1 MELGSIGMFFQ
12 ISALI
17 LCLASVAAYIYAY
30 ITKSY
35 NIKSIGNWLFIGTT
49 IAIIIA
55 SLVLF
60 MAFAISDFSIDY
72 VARYSDNSL
81 PMFYKISAFWGGQ
94 AGSLL
99 LWVLLLVIFG
109 TIELFRIKNMNDT
122 YQLGVMLIMAG
133 TTLFF
138 TLLVSFLQNPFEL
151 TRIVPSDGSGL
162 NPLLQNPGMVIHP
175 PTLYVGY
182 VGFTVIA
189 AHSLGAIL
197 SRDFSATWI
206 KMARPWSMIIWAF
219 LTVGIVIGAWWAYVE
234 LGWGGYWAWD
244 PVENASIMPWFT
256 ATAFLHSAYVYE
268 KTGKL
273 KVWTFILLIITF
285 ELTIL
290 GTFITRS
297 GLINSVHSFAPHPI
311 GYYFLVYIV
320 ISLVVYIVT
329 LISNKEFKEL
339 IKADEEEF
347 KFLSRTGFVLISNWL
362 FLAISLAIAFGT
374 LTPLFTGANYAI
386 SYYNRATAPFFM
398 LIFLTSGYGLLT
410 GFKISNMKK
419 YKIRLI
425 ISFAAAVI
433 GVIIMAAFG
442 YNNKMSLA
450 LNFTIFFSAAAV
462 LIRTFTSLKS
472 CGLKSILQANRFYG
486 AMIIHIGLVIIAFGI
501 VMSSFYMFKG
511 EYSVKP
517 EFVLDYKGYVFQVG
531 SYSNLQEKN
540 YISEFVPIKI
550 YKDDKLITTAY
561 PEIRT
566 DNRHSTE
573 KFREVAYYSQLTG
586 DLYFALYNINHNDLS
601 MVILF
606 IHQPFVSWI
615 WAGCLIMVIG
625 AFFGA
630 FVFKRKEQD
639 IVNKKSYFVAE
650 NNSHI

>member
-1 MELGSIGMFFQ
+1 MELGSVGMFFQ

-17 LCLASVAAYIYAY
+17 LSIASVTAYIYAY
-30 ITKSY
+30 LTKAY
-35 NIKSIGNWLFIGTT
+35 HIKNIGNLLFIGTT

-55 SLVLF
+55 SIVLF
-60 MAFAISDFSIDY
+60 TAFAVSDFSIAY
-72 VARYSDNSL
+72 VAHYSDNSL

-109 TIELFRIKNMNDT
+109 SIELFRIKKMSDT

-138 TLLVSFLQNPFEL
+138 TVLVSFLQNPFEL
-151 TRIVPSDGSGL
+151 ARFVPNDGSGL

-182 VGFTVIA
+182 VGFTVII

-197 SRDFSATWI
+197 SRDFSEKKK

-219 LTVGIVIGAWWAYVE
+219 LTIGIVIGAWWAYVE

-273 KVWTFILLIITF
+273 KVWTFVLLIITF

-297 GLINSVHSFAPHPI
+297 GLIDSVHSFAPHPI
-311 GYYFLVYIV
+311 GYYFLIYIV
-320 ISLVVYIVT
+320 ISALVYIIT
-329 LISNKEFKEL
+329 LISNKKFIKE
-339 IKADEEEF
+339 ETEEF
-347 KFLSRTGFVLISNWL
+347 KFLSRTGLVLISNWL

-374 LTPLFTGANYAI
+374 LTPIITGANYAI

-398 LIFLTSGYGLLT
+398 FIFLASGFGLLT
-410 GFKISNMKK
+410 GFKISNMAK
-419 YKIRLI
+419 YRLRLI
-425 ISFAAAVI
+425 ISFAIAVT
-433 GVIIMAAFG
+433 GVIIMAALG

-450 LNFTIFFSAAAV
+450 LNFTIFFSASAV
-462 LIRTFTSLKS
+462 LIRTFTSLK
-472 CGLKSILQANRFYG
+472 CGGLKSVLQANRFYG
-486 AMIIHIGLVIIAFGI
+486 AMIIHIGLVVIAFGI
-501 VMSSFYMFKG
+501 VMSSFYSFKG

-517 EFVLDYKGYVFQVG
+517 DFVLDYKGYTFQVG

-550 YKDDKLITTAY
+550 YKGDKLVTTAY
-561 PEIRT
+561 PEMRT
-566 DNRHSTE
+566 YNRHSE
-573 KFREVAYYSQLTG
+573 EIFREVSYYSLFTG
-586 DLYFALYNINHNDLS
+586 DLYFALYAVNPDDSS
-601 MVILF
+601 MIILF

-630 FVFKRKEQD
+630 FTFKRKEKD
-639 IVNKKSYFVAE
+639 TIDNKKSYLIAE
-650 NNSHI
+650 K

>member
-17 LCLASVAAYIYAY
+17 LCLASVTAYIYAY
-30 ITKSY
+30 LTKAY
-35 NIKSIGNWLFIGTT
+35 HIKSIGNWLFIGTT
-49 IAIIIA
+49 ITIVIA
-55 SLVLF
+55 SIVLLT
-60 MAFAISDFSIDY
+60 AFIVSDFSIAY
-72 VARYSDNSL
+72 VAYNSDNSL

-109 TIELFRIKNMNDT
+109 SIELFRIKKMNDT

-151 TRIVPSDGSGL
+151 TRIVPNDGSGL

-197 SRDFSATWI
+197 SRDFSAVWI

-244 PVENASIMPWFT
+244 PVENASLMPWFT

-297 GLINSVHSFAPHPI
+297 GLIDSVHSFAPHPI
-311 GYYFLVYIV
+311 GYYFLIYIAISSIVYI
-320 ISLVVYIVT
+320 ITLVY
-329 LISNKEFKEL
+329 NKEFKEL
-339 IKADEEEF
+339 SKTDEEF

-374 LTPLFTGANYAI
+374 LTPIFTGANYTI

-398 LIFLTSGYGLLT
+398 FIFLASGFGLLT
-410 GFKISNMKK
+410 GFKISNMVK
-419 YKIRLI
+419 YILRLI
-425 ISFAAAVI
+425 ISFAAAVTGI
-433 GVIIMAAFG
+433 SIMDTLG
-442 YNNKMSLA
+442 YTNKMSLA
-450 LNFTIFFSAAAV
+450 LSFTIFFSASAV
-462 LIRTFTSLKS
+462 LIRTFISLKNG
-472 CGLKSILQANRFYG
+472 GLKSILQANRFYG
-486 AMIIHIGLVIIAFGI
+486 AMIAHIGLVIIAFGI

-517 EFVLDYKGYVFQVG
+517 DFILDYKGYIFQVG
-531 SYSNLQEKN
+531 SYSNMQEKN

-550 YKDDKLITTAY
+550 YKGDKLLTTAY

-566 DNRHSTE
+566 YNRRSDQ
-573 KFREVAYYSQLTG
+573 KFREVSYYSLFTG
-586 DLYFALYNINHNDLS
+586 DLYFALYTINHNDSS
-601 MVILF
+601 MDIIF

-630 FVFKRKEQD
+630 FIFQRKEKDTQD
-639 IVNKKSYFVAE
+639 NKKSYLITE
-650 NNSHI
+650 Q

>member
-17 LCLASVAAYIYAY
+17 LCLASVTAYIYAY
-30 ITKSY
+30 LTKSY
-35 NIKSIGNWLFIGTT
+35 NIKTIGNYLFIGTT
-49 IAIIIA
+49 IAIVIA
-55 SLVLF
+55 SVVLF
-60 MAFAISDFSIDY
+60 TAFAVSDFSIAY
-72 VARYSDNSL
+72 VAHYSDNSL

-109 TIELFRIKNMNDT
+109 TIELFRIKKMNET

-151 TRIVPSDGSGL
+151 TRIVPNDGSGL

-197 SRDFSATWI
+197 SRDFSATWV

-244 PVENASIMPWFT
+244 PVENASLMPWFT

-297 GLINSVHSFAPHPI
+297 GLIDSVHSFAPHPI

-320 ISLVVYIVT
+320 ISAVVYIIALT
-329 LISNKEFKEL
+329 SNKEFKEL
-339 IKADEEEF
+339 IKQDEEEF
-347 KFLSRTGFVLISNWL
+347 KFLSRTGLVLISNWL

-374 LTPLFTGANYAI
+374 LTPIFTGANYTI

-398 LIFLTSGYGLLT
+398 FIFLASGFGLLT
-410 GFKISNMKK
+410 GFKISNMMK
-419 YKIRLI
+419 YRLRLI
-425 ISFAAAVI
+425 ISFVIAVA
-433 GVIIMAAFG
+433 GVIIMAALG
-442 YNNKMSLA
+442 YTNKMSLA
-450 LNFTIFFSAAAV
+450 LNFTIFFSASAV
-462 LIRTFTSLKS
+462 LIRTFTSFKS
-472 CGLKSILQANRFYG
+472 GGLKSVLQANRFYG

-501 VMSSFYMFKG
+501 VMSSFYSFKG

-517 EFVLDYKGYVFQVG
+517 DFVLDYNGYTFQVG

-550 YKDDKLITTAY
+550 YKGDKLITTAY
-561 PEIRT
+561 PEMRT
-566 DNRHSTE
+566 YNRYSKD
-573 KFREVAYYSQLTG
+573 KFNEVSYYSLFTG
-586 DLYFALYNINHNDLS
+586 DLYFALYTINPDDSS

-615 WAGCLIMVIG
+615 WAGCIIMVIG

-630 FVFKRKEQD
+630 FTFKRKEKD
-639 IVNKKSYFVAE
+639 TLDNKKSYLIAE
-650 NNSHI
+650 K

>member
-1 MELGSIGMFFQ
+1 MGLGSIGMVFQ
-12 ISALI
+12 YAALLFCFGAVI
-17 LCLASVAAYIYAY
+17 AYIFSYL
-30 ITKSY
+30 SRQY
-35 NIKSIGNWLFIGTT
+35 NIISIGNIFFTATTVSIVFASIILFT
-49 IAIIIA
+49 AC
-55 SLVLF
+55 
-60 MAFAISDFSIDY
+60 AISDFSIAY
-72 VARYSDNSL
+72 VVNYSSSTL

-109 TIELFRIKNMNDT
+109 SIELYRIKSKDSV
-122 YQLGVMLIMAG
+122 YKLGVMLIMSG

-138 TLLVSFLQNPFEL
+138 VILVTFLQNPFVA
-151 TRIVPSDGSGL
+151 TDKIYMDGFGL

-175 PTLYVGY
+175 PTLYIGY
-182 VGFTVIA
+182 VGFTVII
-189 AHSLGAIL
+189 AHSLSAIL
-197 SRDFSATWI
+197 TRDFSSDWL

-219 LTVGIVIGAWWAYVE
+219 LTIGIVIGAWWAYVE

-244 PVENASIMPWFT
+244 PVENASLMPWFT

-297 GLINSVHSFAPHPI
+297 GLIDSVHSFAPHPI

-320 ISLVVYIVT
+320 ISAVVYIIALT
-329 LISNKEFKEL
+329 SNKEFKEL
-339 IKADEEEF
+339 IKQDEEEF
-347 KFLSRTGFVLISNWL
+347 KFLSRTGLVLISNWL

-374 LTPLFTGANYAI
+374 LTPIFTGANYTI

-398 LIFLTSGYGLLT
+398 FIFLTSGFGLLT
-410 GFKISNMKK
+410 GFKISNMMK
-419 YKIRLI
+419 YRLRLI
-425 ISFAAAVI
+425 ISFVI
-433 GVIIMAAFG
+433 AIAGVIIMAALG
-442 YNNKMSLA
+442 YTNKMSLA
-450 LNFTIFFSAAAV
+450 LNFTIFFSASAV
-462 LIRTFTSLKS
+462 LIRTFTSFKS
-472 CGLKSILQANRFYG
+472 GGLKSVLQANRFYG

-501 VMSSFYMFKG
+501 VMSSFYSFKG

-517 EFVLDYKGYVFQVG
+517 DFVLDYNGYTFQVG
-531 SYSNLQEKN
+531 YYSNLQEKN

-550 YKDDKLITTAY
+550 YKGDELITTAY
-561 PEIRT
+561 PEMRT
-566 DNRHSTE
+566 YNRRSDE
-573 KFREVAYYSQLTG
+573 VFREVSYYSLFTG
-586 DLYFALYNINHNDLS
+586 DLYFALYTINPDDSS

-615 WAGCLIMVIG
+615 WAGCIIMVIG

-630 FVFKRKEQD
+630 FTFKRKEKDTQD
-639 IVNKKSYFVAE
+639 NKKSYLITE
-650 NNSHI
+650 K

>member
-219 LTVGIVIGAWWAYVE
+219 LTVGIVIGALAV
-234 LGWGGYWAWD
+234 WG
-244 PVENASIMPWFT
+244 E
-256 ATAFLHSAYVYE
+256 
-268 KTGKL
+268 
-273 KVWTFILLIITF
+273 
-285 ELTIL
+285 
-290 GTFITRS
+290 
-297 GLINSVHSFAPHPI
+297 
-311 GYYFLVYIV
+311 
-320 ISLVVYIVT
+320 
-329 LISNKEFKEL
+329 
-339 IKADEEEF
+339 
-347 KFLSRTGFVLISNWL
+347 
-362 FLAISLAIAFGT
+362 SLA
-374 LTPLFTGANYAI
+374 
-386 SYYNRATAPFFM
+386 
-398 LIFLTSGYGLLT
+398 
-410 GFKISNMKK
+410 
-419 YKIRLI
+419 
-425 ISFAAAVI
+425 
-433 GVIIMAAFG
+433 
-442 YNNKMSLA
+442 
-450 LNFTIFFSAAAV
+450 
-462 LIRTFTSLKS
+462 
-472 CGLKSILQANRFYG
+472 
-486 AMIIHIGLVIIAFGI
+486 
-501 VMSSFYMFKG
+501 
-511 EYSVKP
+511 
-517 EFVLDYKGYVFQVG
+517 
-531 SYSNLQEKN
+531 
-540 YISEFVPIKI
+540 
-550 YKDDKLITTAY
+550 
-561 PEIRT
+561 
-566 DNRHSTE
+566 
-573 KFREVAYYSQLTG
+573 
-586 DLYFALYNINHNDLS
+586 
-601 MVILF
+601 
-606 IHQPFVSWI
+606 
-615 WAGCLIMVIG
+615 
-625 AFFGA
+625 
-630 FVFKRKEQD
+630 
-639 IVNKKSYFVAE
+639 
-650 NNSHI
+650 

>member
-1 MELGSIGMFFQ
+1 MELGSVGMFFQ

-17 LCLASVAAYIYAY
+17 LSIASVTAYIYAY
-30 ITKSY
+30 LTKAY
-35 NIKSIGNWLFIGTT
+35 HIKNIGNLLFIGTT

-55 SLVLF
+55 SIVLF
-60 MAFAISDFSIDY
+60 TAFAVSDFSIAY
-72 VARYSDNSL
+72 VAHYSDNSL

-109 TIELFRIKNMNDT
+109 SIELFRIKKMSDT

-138 TLLVSFLQNPFEL
+138 TVLVSFLQNPFEL
-151 TRIVPSDGSGL
+151 ARFVPNDGSGL

-182 VGFTVIA
+182 VGFTVII

-197 SRDFSATWI
+197 SRVFSEKKK

-219 LTVGIVIGAWWAYVE
+219 LTIGIVIGAWWAYVE

-273 KVWTFILLIITF
+273 KVWTFVLLIITF

-297 GLINSVHSFAPHPI
+297 GLIDSVHSFAPHPI
-311 GYYFLVYIV
+311 GYYFLIYIV
-320 ISLVVYIVT
+320 ISALVYIIT
-329 LISNKEFKEL
+329 LISNKKFIKE
-339 IKADEEEF
+339 ETEEF
-347 KFLSRTGFVLISNWL
+347 KFLSRTGLVLISNWL

-374 LTPLFTGANYAI
+374 LTPIITGANYAI

-398 LIFLTSGYGLLT
+398 FIFLASGFGLLT
-410 GFKISNMKK
+410 GFKISNMAK
-419 YKIRLI
+419 YRLRLI
-425 ISFAAAVI
+425 ISFAIAVT
-433 GVIIMAAFG
+433 GVIIMAALG

-450 LNFTIFFSAAAV
+450 LNFTIFFSASAV
-462 LIRTFTSLKS
+462 LIRTFTSLK
-472 CGLKSILQANRFYG
+472 CGGLKSVLQANRFYG
-486 AMIIHIGLVIIAFGI
+486 AMIIHIGLVVIAFGI
-501 VMSSFYMFKG
+501 VMSSFYSFKG

-517 EFVLDYKGYVFQVG
+517 DFVLDYKGYTFQVG

-550 YKDDKLITTAY
+550 YKGDKLVTTAY
-561 PEIRT
+561 PEMRT
-566 DNRHSTE
+566 YNRHSE
-573 KFREVAYYSQLTG
+573 EIFREVSYYSLFTG
-586 DLYFALYNINHNDLS
+586 DLYFALYAVNPDDSS
-601 MVILF
+601 MIILF

-630 FVFKRKEQD
+630 FTCKRKEKD
-639 IVNKKSYFVAE
+639 TIDNKKSYLIAE
-650 NNSHI
+650 K

>member
-17 LCLASVAAYIYAY
+17 LCLASVTAYIYAY
-30 ITKSY
+30 LTKAY

-49 IAIIIA
+49 ITIVIA
-55 SLVLF
+55 STVLLT
-60 MAFAISDFSIDY
+60 AFIVSDFSIAY
-72 VARYSDNSL
+72 VAHNSDNSL

-99 LWVLLLVIFG
+99 LWVLLLAIFG
-109 TIELFRIKNMNDT
+109 TIELFRIKKMNDT

-151 TRIVPSDGSGL
+151 TRIIPNDGSGL

-197 SRDFSATWI
+197 SRDFSATWV

-244 PVENASIMPWFT
+244 PVENASLMPWFT

-297 GLINSVHSFAPHPI
+297 GLIDSVHSFSPHPI
-311 GYYFLVYIV
+311 GYYFLIYIV
-320 ISLVVYIVT
+320 ISAVVYIIT
-329 LISNKEFKEL
+329 LTSNNEFKEL
-339 IKADEEEF
+339 IKEDEEEF
-347 KFLSRTGFVLISNWL
+347 KFLSRTGLVLISNWL

-374 LTPLFTGANYAI
+374 LTPIFTGTNYNI

-398 LIFLTSGYGLLT
+398 FIFLASGFGLLT
-410 GFKISNMKK
+410 GFKISNIVK
-419 YKIRLI
+419 YILRLV
-425 ISFAAAVI
+425 ISFTAAVAGI
-433 GVIIMAAFG
+433 IIMATLG
-442 YNNKMSLA
+442 YTNKMSLA
-450 LNFTIFFSAAAV
+450 LNFTIFFSASAV
-462 LIRTFTSLKS
+462 LIRTFTSLKRG
-472 CGLKSILQANRFYG
+472 GLKSILQANRFYG
-486 AMIIHIGLVIIAFGI
+486 AMIVHIGLVIIAFGI

-511 EYSVKP
+511 EYSVKSD
-517 EFVLDYKGYVFQVG
+517 FILDYKGYIFQVG
-531 SYSNLQEKN
+531 SYSNMQEKN

-550 YKDDKLITTAY
+550 YKGDELLTTAY

-566 DNRHSTE
+566 YNRRSDK
-573 KFREVAYYSQLTG
+573 KFREVSYYSLFTG
-586 DLYFALYNINHNDLS
+586 DLYFALYTINHNDSS
-601 MVILF
+601 MNVIF

-630 FVFKRKEQD
+630 FIFKRKEKDTQY
-639 IVNKKSYFVAE
+639 NKKSYLITE
-650 NNSHI
+650 NNY

>member
-1 MELGSIGMFFQ
+1 MELGSVGMFFQ

-17 LCLASVAAYIYAY
+17 LCLASVAMYIYAY
-30 ITKSY
+30 LTKAY
-35 NIKSIGNWLFIGTT
+35 HIKNIGNYLFMGTT
-49 IAIIIA
+49 AAIVIA
-55 SLVLF
+55 SVILF
-60 MAFAISDFSIDY
+60 TAFAISDFSIAY
-72 VARYSDNSL
+72 VAHYSDSSL

-109 TIELFRIKNMNDT
+109 TIELFRIKNMDNK

-138 TLLVSFLQNPFEL
+138 TLLVSFLQNPFEPI
-151 TRIVPSDGSGL
+151 RFIPRDGSGL

-182 VGFTVIA
+182 VGFTVII

-197 SRDFSATWI
+197 SKDFSALWL

-244 PVENASIMPWFT
+244 PVENASLMPWFT

-273 KVWTFILLIITF
+273 KVWTFVLLIITF

-290 GTFITRS
+290 GTFVTRS
-297 GLINSVHSFAPHPI
+297 GLIDSVHSFAPHPI
-311 GYYFLVYIV
+311 GYYFLIYIL
-320 ISLVVYIVT
+320 ISTVVYIAALV
-329 LISNKEFKEL
+329 SGKEFKAL
-339 IKADEEEF
+339 IKNDEDEF
-347 KFLSRTGFVLISNWL
+347 KFLSRTGLVLISNWL
-362 FLAISLAIAFGT
+362 FLAISIAIAFGT
-374 LTPLFTGANYAI
+374 LSPIFTGSNYTI

-398 LIFLTSGYGLLT
+398 MIFFASGFGLLT
-410 GFKISNMKK
+410 GFKISNMSK

-425 ISFAAAVI
+425 VSLAAAVAGI
-433 GVIIMAAFG
+433 VIMVLLG
-442 YNNKMSLA
+442 YTDKMSLM
-450 LNFTIFFSAAAV
+450 LCFTIYFSAAAV
-462 LIRTFTSLKS
+462 LIRTISSFKS
-472 CGLKSILQANRFYG
+472 GGKKSFLQANRFYG
-486 AMIIHIGLVIIAFGI
+486 AMIIHIGLIVIAFGI
-501 VMSSFYMFKG
+501 TMSSFYMFKG

-517 EFVLDYKGYVFQVG
+517 DFVLDYKEYKFQVG
-531 SYSNLQEKN
+531 SHATIQEQN
-540 YISEFVPIKI
+540 YIAQYVPIKI
-550 YKDDKLITTAY
+550 YKNDKLLTIAY
-561 PEIRT
+561 PEMRQYSS
-566 DNRHSTE
+566 HSE
-573 KFREVAYYSQLTG
+573 EIFREVSYYSQLTG
-586 DLYFALYNINHNDLS
+586 DLYFALYSFDYDDS

-615 WAGCLIMVIG
+615 WAGCIIMVIG

-630 FVFKRKEQD
+630 FTFRKKENNKPE
-639 IVNKKSYFVAE
+639 NKKSYLISE
-650 NNSHI
+650 K

>member
-1 MELGSIGMFFQ
+1 M
-12 ISALI
+12 
-17 LCLASVAAYIYAY
+17 
-30 ITKSY
+30 
-35 NIKSIGNWLFIGTT
+35 
-49 IAIIIA
+49 IA
-55 SLVLF
+55 STVLLT
-60 MAFAISDFSIDY
+60 AFIVSDFSIAY
-72 VARYSDNSL
+72 VAHNSDNSL

-99 LWVLLLVIFG
+99 LWVLLLAIFG
-109 TIELFRIKNMNDT
+109 TIELFRIKKMNDT

-151 TRIVPSDGSGL
+151 TRIIPNDGSGL

-197 SRDFSATWI
+197 SRDFSATWV

-244 PVENASIMPWFT
+244 PVENASLMPWFT

-297 GLINSVHSFAPHPI
+297 GLIDSVHSFSPHPI
-311 GYYFLVYIV
+311 GYYFLIYIV
-320 ISLVVYIVT
+320 ISAVVYIIT
-329 LISNKEFKEL
+329 LTSNNEFKEL
-339 IKADEEEF
+339 IKEDEEEF
-347 KFLSRTGFVLISNWL
+347 KFLSRTGLVLISNWL

-374 LTPLFTGANYAI
+374 LTPIFTGTNYNI

-398 LIFLTSGYGLLT
+398 FIFLASGFGLLT
-410 GFKISNMKK
+410 GFKISNIVK
-419 YKIRLI
+419 YILRLV
-425 ISFAAAVI
+425 ISFTAAVAGI
-433 GVIIMAAFG
+433 IIMATLG
-442 YNNKMSLA
+442 YTNKMSLA
-450 LNFTIFFSAAAV
+450 LNFTIFFSASAV
-462 LIRTFTSLKS
+462 LIRTFTSLKRG
-472 CGLKSILQANRFYG
+472 GLKSILQANRFYG
-486 AMIIHIGLVIIAFGI
+486 AMIVHIGLVIIAFGI

-511 EYSVKP
+511 EYSVKSD
-517 EFVLDYKGYVFQVG
+517 FILDYKGYIFQVG
-531 SYSNLQEKN
+531 SYSNMQEKN

-550 YKDDKLITTAY
+550 YKGDELLTTAY

-566 DNRHSTE
+566 YNRRSDK
-573 KFREVAYYSQLTG
+573 KFREVSYYSLFTG
-586 DLYFALYNINHNDLS
+586 DLYFALYTINHNDSS
-601 MVILF
+601 MNVIF

-630 FVFKRKEQD
+630 FIFKRKEKDTQY
-639 IVNKKSYFVAE
+639 NKKSYLITE
-650 NNSHI
+650 NNY

>member
-17 LCLASVAAYIYAY
+17 LCLASVIAYIYAY
-30 ITKSY
+30 LTKAY
-35 NIKSIGNWLFIGTT
+35 NIKNIGNYLFIATSV
-49 IAIIIA
+49 AVIIA
-55 SLVLF
+55 SIVLF
-60 MAFAISDFSIDY
+60 TAFAISDFSIEY
-72 VARYSDNSL
+72 VARYSDSSL

-99 LWVLLLVIFG
+99 LWVLLLVLFG
-109 TIELFRIKNMNDT
+109 TIELFRIKNMDNK

-138 TLLVSFLQNPFEL
+138 TVLVSFLQNPFEPAR
-151 TRIVPSDGSGL
+151 RILLDGAGL

-182 VGFTVIA
+182 VGFTVII
-189 AHSLGAIL
+189 AHSFGAIL
-197 SRDFSATWI
+197 SKDFSALWL

-244 PVENASIMPWFT
+244 PVENASLMPWFT

-297 GLINSVHSFAPHPI
+297 GLIDSVHSFAPHPI
-311 GYYFLVYIV
+311 GYYFLIYIFISAFVYIFMMF
-320 ISLVVYIVT
+320 
-329 LISNKEFKEL
+329 SNKEFKSL
-339 IKADEEEF
+339 IKNDEEEF
-347 KFLSRTGFVLISNWL
+347 KFLSRTGIVLISNWL

-374 LTPLFTGANYAI
+374 LTPVITGANYTI

-398 LIFLTSGYGLLT
+398 LIFFASGFGLLT
-410 GFKISNMKK
+410 GFKIANVVT

-425 ISFAAAVI
+425 LSFSIAII
-433 GVIIMAAFG
+433 GVIIMALLG
-442 YNNKMSLA
+442 YTDKMSLM
-450 LNFTIFFSAAAV
+450 LGFTIYFSAAAV
-462 LIRTFTSLKS
+462 LIRTFTSLRKGGKNS
-472 CGLKSILQANRFYG
+472 LLKANRFYG
-486 AMIIHIGLVIIAFGI
+486 AMIIHIGIVVIAFGV

-517 EFVLDYKGYVFQVG
+517 DFVLNYNNYVFQVG
-531 SYSNLQEKN
+531 SHTSVKEQN
-540 YISEFVPIKI
+540 YIAEYVPIKI
-550 YKDDKLITTAY
+550 YKNDKLLTTAY
-561 PEIRT
+561 PEMRIY
-566 DNRHSTE
+566 NSHSSE
-573 KFREVAYYSQLTG
+573 IFREVAYYSQISG
-586 DLYFALYNINHNDLS
+586 DLYFALYSFEHDGS

-615 WAGCLIMVIG
+615 WVGCIIMVIG

-630 FVFKRKEQD
+630 FNFKRKEQED
-639 IVNKKSYFVAE
+639 NNNKKSYLISE
-650 NNSHI
+650 K

>member
-17 LCLASVAAYIYAY
+17 LCLASVTAYIYAY
-30 ITKSY
+30 LTKAY

-49 IAIIIA
+49 IAIVIA
-55 SLVLF
+55 STVLLT
-60 MAFAISDFSIDY
+60 AFIVSDFSIAY
-72 VARYSDNSL
+72 VAHNSDNSL

-99 LWVLLLVIFG
+99 LWVLLLAIFG
-109 TIELFRIKNMNDT
+109 TIELFRIKKMNDT

-151 TRIVPSDGSGL
+151 TRIIPNDGSGL

-197 SRDFSATWI
+197 SRDFSATWV

-244 PVENASIMPWFT
+244 PVENASLMPWFT

-297 GLINSVHSFAPHPI
+297 GLIDSVHSFSPHPI
-311 GYYFLVYIV
+311 GYYFLIYIV
-320 ISLVVYIVT
+320 ISAVVYIIT
-329 LISNKEFKEL
+329 LTSNNEFKEL
-339 IKADEEEF
+339 IKEDEEEF
-347 KFLSRTGFVLISNWL
+347 KFLSRTGLVLISNWL

-374 LTPLFTGANYAI
+374 LTPIFTGTNYNI

-398 LIFLTSGYGLLT
+398 FIFLASGFGLLT
-410 GFKISNMKK
+410 GFKISNIVK
-419 YKIRLI
+419 YILRLV
-425 ISFAAAVI
+425 ISFTAAVAGI
-433 GVIIMAAFG
+433 IIMATLG
-442 YNNKMSLA
+442 YTNKMSLA
-450 LNFTIFFSAAAV
+450 LNFTIFFSASAV
-462 LIRTFTSLKS
+462 LIRTFTSLKRG
-472 CGLKSILQANRFYG
+472 GLKSILQANRFYG
-486 AMIIHIGLVIIAFGI
+486 AMIVHIGLVIIAFGI

-511 EYSVKP
+511 EYSVKSD
-517 EFVLDYKGYVFQVG
+517 FILDYKGYIFQVG
-531 SYSNLQEKN
+531 SYSNMQEKN

-550 YKDDKLITTAY
+550 YKGDELLTTAY

-566 DNRHSTE
+566 YNRRSDK
-573 KFREVAYYSQLTG
+573 KFREVSYYSLFTG
-586 DLYFALYNINHNDLS
+586 DLYFALYTINHNDSS
-601 MVILF
+601 MNVIF

-630 FVFKRKEQD
+630 FIFKRK
-639 IVNKKSYFVAE
+639 
-650 NNSHI
+650 

>member
-17 LCLASVAAYIYAY
+17 LCLASVTAYIYAY
-30 ITKSY
+30 LTKAY

-49 IAIIIA
+49 IAIVIA
-55 SLVLF
+55 STVLLT
-60 MAFAISDFSIDY
+60 AFIVSDFSIAY
-72 VARYSDNSL
+72 VAHNSDNSL

-99 LWVLLLVIFG
+99 LWVLLLAIFG
-109 TIELFRIKNMNDT
+109 TIELFRIKKMNDT

-151 TRIVPSDGSGL
+151 TRIIPNDGSGL

-197 SRDFSATWI
+197 SRDFSATWV

-244 PVENASIMPWFT
+244 PVENASLMPWFT

-297 GLINSVHSFAPHPI
+297 GLIDSVHSFSPHPI
-311 GYYFLVYIV
+311 GYYFLIYIV
-320 ISLVVYIVT
+320 ISAVVYIIT
-329 LISNKEFKEL
+329 LTSNNEFKEL
-339 IKADEEEF
+339 IKEDEEEF
-347 KFLSRTGFVLISNWL
+347 KFLSRTGLVLISNWL

-374 LTPLFTGANYAI
+374 LTPIFTGTNYNI

-398 LIFLTSGYGLLT
+398 FIFLASGFGL
-410 GFKISNMKK
+410 
-419 YKIRLI
+419 
-425 ISFAAAVI
+425 
-433 GVIIMAAFG
+433 
-442 YNNKMSLA
+442 
-450 LNFTIFFSAAAV
+450 
-462 LIRTFTSLKS
+462 
-472 CGLKSILQANRFYG
+472 
-486 AMIIHIGLVIIAFGI
+486 
-501 VMSSFYMFKG
+501 
-511 EYSVKP
+511 
-517 EFVLDYKGYVFQVG
+517 
-531 SYSNLQEKN
+531 
-540 YISEFVPIKI
+540 
-550 YKDDKLITTAY
+550 
-561 PEIRT
+561 
-566 DNRHSTE
+566 
-573 KFREVAYYSQLTG
+573 
-586 DLYFALYNINHNDLS
+586 
-601 MVILF
+601 
-606 IHQPFVSWI
+606 
-615 WAGCLIMVIG
+615 
-625 AFFGA
+625 
-630 FVFKRKEQD
+630 
-639 IVNKKSYFVAE
+639 
-650 NNSHI
+650 

>member
-17 LCLASVAAYIYAY
+17 LCLASVTAYIYAY
-30 ITKSY
+30 LTKAY
-35 NIKSIGNWLFIGTT
+35 NIKSIGNWLFVGTT
-49 IAIIIA
+49 IAIVIA
-55 SLVLF
+55 SIVLF
-60 MAFAISDFSIDY
+60 TAFAVSDFSIAY
-72 VARYSDNSL
+72 VAHYSDNSL

-109 TIELFRIKNMNDT
+109 TIELFRIKKMNDT

-151 TRIVPSDGSGL
+151 TRIIPNDGSGL

-197 SRDFSATWI
+197 SRDFSATWV

-244 PVENASIMPWFT
+244 PVENASLMPWFT

-297 GLINSVHSFAPHPI
+297 GLIDSVHSFAPHPI
-311 GYYFLVYIV
+311 GYYFLIYIV
-320 ISLVVYIVT
+320 ISAVVYIIT
-329 LISNKEFKEL
+329 LTSNNEFKEL
-339 IKADEEEF
+339 IKEDEEEF
-347 KFLSRTGFVLISNWL
+347 KFLSRTGLVLISNWL

-374 LTPLFTGANYAI
+374 LTPIFTGTNYNI

-398 LIFLTSGYGLLT
+398 FIFLASGFGLLT
-410 GFKISNMKK
+410 GFKISNMMK
-419 YKIRLI
+419 YRLRLV
-425 ISFAAAVI
+425 ISFTAAVAGI
-433 GVIIMAAFG
+433 IIMATLG
-442 YNNKMSLA
+442 YTNKMSLA
-450 LNFTIFFSAAAV
+450 FNFTIFFSASAV
-462 LIRTFTSLKS
+462 LIRTFTSFKS
-472 CGLKSILQANRFYG
+472 GGLKSVLQTNRFYG
-486 AMIIHIGLVIIAFGI
+486 AMIVHIGLVIIAFGI

-517 EFVLDYKGYVFQVG
+517 DFVLDYKGYTFQVG

-550 YKDDKLITTAY
+550 YKGDELITTAY
-561 PEIRT
+561 PEMRT
-566 DNRHSTE
+566 YNRRSDE
-573 KFREVAYYSQLTG
+573 VFREVSYYSLFTG
-586 DLYFALYNINHNDLS
+586 DLYFALYTINPDDSS

-615 WAGCLIMVIG
+615 WAGCVIMVIG

-630 FVFKRKEQD
+630 FTFKRKEKDTQY
-639 IVNKKSYFVAE
+639 NKKSYLITE
-650 NNSHI
+650 NNY